1 MECCLCAIK
10 VLLEFKNLEILYLH
24 GNSIS
29 NIKEVDKLANLSG
42 LRKLTLHGNE
52 IEKEKVR
59 LGICRNGTA
68 VPSSF
73 VLFMLIWLDD
83 GDRFS
88 MVLFSALEQTHR
100 AHVVCD
106 SE

>member
-1 MECCLCAIK
+1 M
-10 VLLEFKNLEILYLH
+10 EILYLH

-68 VPSSF
+68 APGSF
-73 VLFMLIWLDD
+73 VLFMLISIDD
-83 GDRFS
+83 GDRFYI
-88 MVLFSALEQTHR
+88 VLFSALEQIR
-100 AHVVCD
+100 CAHVVCD